1 MRLGYFSDVIKAYEF
16 ISHRENIG
24 KIVVRNTISD
34 SRINEIADIERKR
47 EKEGI
52 SKIVTMLSEGS
63 ISLDQAEKFMEER
76 NYE

>member
-1 MRLGYFSDVIKAYEF
+1 MRSQTLNANAK
-16 ISHRENIG
+16 
-24 KIVVRNTISD
+24 
-34 SRINEIADIERKR
+34 
-47 EKEGI
+47 